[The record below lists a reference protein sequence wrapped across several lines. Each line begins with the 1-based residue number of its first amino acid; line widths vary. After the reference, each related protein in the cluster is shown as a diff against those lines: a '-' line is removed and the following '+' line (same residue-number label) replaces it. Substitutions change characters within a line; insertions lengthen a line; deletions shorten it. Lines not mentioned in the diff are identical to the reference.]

1 MNKKKD
7 YQAVIVSISILTYNR
22 CSLLRSLLLSLRAL
36 DYDPIELIVV
46 DNHSQDETEGMIC
59 TDFPDVKYI
68 RTEKNIGAAARNLGL
83 RAAKGEIVVT
93 LDDDIEWL
101 DDSSIHHLVMMFNER
116 KGLGA
121 VNFRILDATTG
132 KLSNW
137 PHHCIAAEF
146 ENTEFH
152 TYEITEGAV
161 AFRKAAIEKTG
172 YYPEDFFLSHEG
184 PDLAFR
190 LIDNGYEVIYSGL
203 ISVNHHHSSLGRKN
217 WYNYYFDT
225 RNQFWLAARN
235 FPFGYSL
242 MYLCRGLF
250 GMLFLA
256 IRDGYFPT
264 YCRGIKDGLVGLKKA
279 LRNRKVLS
287 AQTLA
292 LIKEIDS
299 ARPNLIALLKGGVL
313 QKKVRL

>member
-1 MNKKKD
+1 MKPLTGD
-7 YQAVIVSISILTYNR
+7 YHPIVTISILTHNR
-22 CSLLRSLLLSLRAL
+22 CFLLKSLLLSLTTL
-36 DYDPIELIVV
+36 SYNPIEIIVV
-46 DNHSQDETEGMIC
+46 DNYSLD
-59 TDFPDVKYI
+59 D
-68 RTEKNIGAAARNLGL
+68 TEKMIRSYFPHIQYIKTEENIGAGARNYGL
-83 RAAKGEIVVT
+83 RAAKGEIVIT
-93 LDDDIEWL
+93 LDDDIDGL
-101 DDSSIHHLVMMFNER
+101 KDDSIHYLVEMFR
-116 KGLGA
+116 KKTNLGA
-121 VNFRILDATTG
+121 VNFRILDAKTG

-190 LIDNGYEVIYSGL
+190 LIDHGYEVIYSGL

-235 FPFGYSL
+235 FPCGHSL

-256 IRDGYFPT
+256 IRDGYFLT

-299 ARPNLIALLKGGVL
+299 ARPNLIALLKSGVL